1 MSEDTLLAARR
12 LPQAEWLGVWRSLA
26 PRLLAQGALRR
37 LAPGQ
42 WVQAEGDE
50 ETGLLAVIDGT
61 IDLYCQAPGD
71 RVLLLH
77 RIGAGMAIGQTVAFG
92 GGPRLVTAIAARSS
106 LILAV
111 PDRALARIAR
121 DEPGIRTLMAGL
133 LFNQLGVVLQLAVQ
147 AIALPPRQRIAA
159 RLLLL
164 SEGGDPAAELPFS
177 QEAIAE
183 MTGLSRKTVNAHL
196 AALAKAGAI
205 AAGYGRLTIS
215 DRGRLRAIS
224 EA

>member
-1 MSEDTLLAARR
+1 MSQDAKLAAQL
-12 LPQAEWLGVWRSLA
+12 LPTAEWLGTAAALA
-26 PRLLAQGALRR
+26 PHLLAEGHLRR
-37 LAPGQ
+37 LAAGQ

-50 ETGLLAVIDGT
+50 ETGLLAVIDGML
-61 IDLYCQAPGD
+61 DLYCQAPGD

-77 RIGAGMAIGQTVAFG
+77 RIGSGTAIGQTIAFG

-121 DEPGIRTLMAGL
+121 DVPEIRTLMASL
-133 LFNQLGVVLQLAVQ
+133 LFNQLGVVLQIAAQ

-164 SEGGDPAAELPFS
+164 SEGSDSPAALPLS
-177 QEAIAE
+177 QAAIAE
-183 MTGLSRKTVNAHL
+183 MTGLSRKTVNGHL
-196 AALAKAGAI
+196 AALARAGAI
-205 AAGYGRLTIS
+205 ALGHGRLAIR

-224 EA
+224 AA